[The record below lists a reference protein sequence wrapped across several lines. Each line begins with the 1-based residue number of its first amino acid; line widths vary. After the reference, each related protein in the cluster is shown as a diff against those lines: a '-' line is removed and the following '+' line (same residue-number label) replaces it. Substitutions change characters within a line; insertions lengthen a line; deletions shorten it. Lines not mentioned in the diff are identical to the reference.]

1 MRAAASTSAPPTS
14 RIAAV
19 QTRELLIF
27 GAGGFG
33 REVASW
39 AGRAR
44 WRDEGF
50 AAVAFIDDN
59 AAAAELNGRPVL
71 GLAEAAARH
80 PGAYVIVTVGDPR
93 LRERLIGK
101 ALEAGLVATAP
112 LIHPNVEYDHD
123 WIDFADGVVVCAG
136 SILTVNIAVAE
147 HAQINLDCTV
157 GHDAVIGAYSTLSPG
172 VHISGNVTL
181 EPYSFMGTGAVTVNG
196 LPGQPLRIGEGAVVG
211 AGAVVTKDVPAGVT
225 VTGVPAKPRQTT

>member
-1 MRAAASTSAPPTS
+1 VETRA
-14 RIAAV
+14 
-19 QTRELLIF
+19 LLIF

-44 WRDEGF
+44 WQDEGF
-50 AAVAFIDDN
+50 SAVAFIDDN
-59 AAAAELNGRPVL
+59 APAVELNGRPVL
-71 GLAEAAARH
+71 GLAQAVERY
-80 PGAYVIVTVGDPR
+80 PGAYVIATVGDPR

-101 ALEAGLVATAP
+101 ALEAGLVATVP
-112 LIHPNVEYDHD
+112 LVHPNVEYDHD
-123 WIDFADGVVVCAG
+123 NVRFAEGVVVCAG
-136 SILTVNIAVAE
+136 SILTVNIAVEA

-181 EPYSFMGTGAVTVNG
+181 EPYAFIGTGAVTVNG
-196 LPGQPLRIGEGAVVG
+196 HPGRPLRIGTGAVVG
-211 AGAVVTKDVPAGVT
+211 AGAVVTKDVPGGVT
-225 VTGVPAKPRQTT
+225 VTGVPARTRT